1 MGRDESNPV
10 ITDSTMKSNDITY
23 FTPRKLLHLK
33 LFDEIRNYSCI
44 TQLHVA
50 DLINEGN
57 PQIYTLCAAGSRSTL
72 RILRHGLGVT

>member
-1 MGRDESNPV
+1 
-10 ITDSTMKSNDITY
+10 MKSNDITY

-57 PQIYTLCAAGSRSTL
+57 P
-72 RILRHGLGVT
+72 